1 MLQIKHLIISVP
13 LNKIEMLVKTH
24 FFNQSRCWER
34 KLGIKRGLNIKVEG
48 RILKILAVAGK
59 HGKILICSD

>member
-1 MLQIKHLIISVP
+1 MLA
-13 LNKIEMLVKTH
+13 KTH

-34 KLGIKRGLNIKVEG
+34 KLGIKRGLNIKIEG

-59 HGKILICSD
+59 NGKILICSD